1 VLDSAAKH
9 EYTRQDVRRML
20 GVSEQLLR
28 SWERHGLIRG
38 EAGFSFSDLIALKTL
53 QKLRENHIQPRN
65 IGRALTALKKKLS
78 HVEHPLSEL
87 KIFSDGR
94 TITVQIAGQKME
106 ALTGQMLFNFDASEL
121 GRLRAFEPKPA
132 VTDRVHSERQAESY
146 FQQGLALEESGA
158 PIEKAIEAYRKAAEL
173 NPGAAGALVN
183 LGTIYYRQRKYED
196 AERQY
201 QKAVEVDANYP
212 LAHYNLGN
220 LYDEQGDL
228 TRAEQHYT
236 AALHLNPNYADAHFN
251 LALLSE
257 RRGDFLKAVR
267 HWKNY
272 LKLDNTGTWA
282 NIARRQLEKLRDA
295 TVIRPRPSA

>member
-1 VLDSAAKH
+1 
-9 EYTRQDVRRML
+9 ML
-20 GVSEQLLR
+20 GVSEQQLR

-38 EAGFSFSDLIALKTL
+38 EAMFSFSDLIALKTL
-53 QKLRENHIQPRN
+53 QKLRENRVPPRR

-78 HVEHPLSEL
+78 HVEQPLSEL

-121 GRLRAFEPKPA
+121 GSLRAFVPKPA
-132 VTDRVHSERQAESY
+132 TDPVNAERQAESY
-146 FQQGLALEESGA
+146 FQNGLALEEAGA
-158 PIEKAIEAYRKAAEL
+158 PIEKAIEAYRKAIEL

-196 AERQY
+196 AESQY
-201 QKAVEVDANYP
+201 LKAVQVDANYP

-228 TRAEQHYT
+228 THAEQHYT
-236 AALHLNPNYADAHFN
+236 AALELNPNYADAHFN

-257 RRGDFLKAVR
+257 RRGDFLRAVR
-267 HWKNY
+267 HWKSY

-295 TVIRPRPSA
+295 TLIRPRPSA